1 MMKKITEAVRNPSIL
16 LTTGGLVLL
25 SFASRIVGLLRDRL
39 LTSEFGVGGILD
51 SYFSAFRIPDLIY
64 NFLILGTL
72 SSAFIPVFSKLLHK
86 KDGLEDAQ
94 ELVDDVF
101 VIVAAV
107 MGSFSVLMFIFA
119 PSLTRI
125 VAQSYG
131 PDKFADTV
139 LLTRV
144 MAFSPLIFS
153 LSSIVTSVLQTYKRF
168 FAAALAPIFYNGG
181 IILGIVFLYPMVG
194 VIGLGYGV
202 VLGALFHFLVQVPA
216 LVMTGFP
223 FRFTFGFN
231 WSNLRRLWKLY
242 WPRLLVIDVTTIS
255 IFIGTSIA
263 STQADAVTIFTLAFN
278 LNALPLGV
286 LAVSFATAIFP
297 YLSEAYAKDDEDAFR
312 KYLAGTVSR
321 IIFVLIPVMV
331 LMLLFRA
338 QLVRIVYGAGAFDWR
353 ATTLTF
359 QTFTIFALSIPFQG
373 LIPLFARA
381 LYARHDTITPMVVG
395 IGGMILNGVLSWAL
409 IQRFDVL
416 GVAGAFS
423 ITIVTICLVYAGV
436 VFRKINH
443 GTINGVF
450 AYSLKVGLVSLIMG
464 LVVQGLKMLVT
475 WLGVND
481 DTLIMLILI
490 VGGIGS
496 IGMGLYWIVS
506 KKLGLTKVLSIN

>member
-1 MMKKITEAVRNPSIL
+1 MMKKITEAIRNPSIL

-25 SFASRIVGLLRDRL
+25 SFTSRIVGLLRDRL
-39 LTSEFGVGGILD
+39 LTSEFGVGGVLD
-51 SYFSAFRIPDLIY
+51 SYFSAFRIPDLVY

-86 KDGLEDAQ
+86 KDDLEDAQ
-94 ELVDDVF
+94 ELVDDIF
-101 VIVAAV
+101 IIVAAV
-107 MGSFSVLMFIFA
+107 MGTFSVLMFVFA

-125 VAQSYG
+125 VAQSY
-131 PDKFADTV
+131 DAQKFADTV

-153 LSSIVTSVLQTYKRF
+153 ISSIVTSVLQTYKKF

-181 IILGIVFLYPMVG
+181 IIIGILVLYPMFG

-202 VLGALFHFLVQVPA
+202 VLGAMLHVLVQIPA
-216 LVMTGFP
+216 LVMTKFP

-231 WSNLRRLWKLY
+231 WENLNRLWKLY

-255 IFIGTSIA
+255 IFIGTSVA

-297 YLSEAYAKDDEDAFR
+297 YLSEAYAKEDEAAFR

-338 QLVRIVYGAGAFDWR
+338 QLVRIVYGAGEFDWE
-353 ATTLTF
+353 ATILTY

-373 LIPLFARA
+373 LIPLFSRA
-381 LYARHDTITPMVVG
+381 LYARHDTITPMLVG
-395 IGGMILNGVLSWAL
+395 VGGMVLNGVLSWLL
-409 IQRFDVL
+409 IQEYGVL

-423 ITIVTICLVYAGV
+423 LTIMTICLVYAVV
-436 VFRKINH
+436 VFRRVNH

-450 AYSLKVGLVSLIMG
+450 EYALKVGLVSFVMG
-464 LVVQGLKMLVT
+464 IIVQGLKITVT

-481 DTLIMLILI
+481 DRLILLVLI

-496 IGMGLYWIVS
+496 VGLGFYWLVS